1 MFAVRLSIAALTLIF
16 LVLALATR
24 ELGLL
29 DAIVIICP
37 LLYLILDMRE
47 ELHSLKF
54 LEERVSA
61 FSDN

>member
-24 ELGLL
+24 ELGML

>member
-16 LVLALATR
+16 LMLALATR
-24 ELGLL
+24 DIGLL

-54 LEERVSA
+54 LEERVS
-61 FSDN
+61 SLLNN